1 MSELWQKIIAFL
13 ITLSG
18 GLALLF
24 ETFSFDNSIAAW
36 ASVSQLIFY
45 VLSAILVGM
54 AIKAFRKELKKKKRR
69 EKEDLNKKKLL
80 LGKSKPEKIINGIIY
95 IEDNIEIMHSL
106 IGKTEKRIKVYM
118 DKIKEFLDKYKGY
131 LATVLTVLLAVLNE
145 VSGLSGMLFN
155 EFLVINGT
163 DYLAVALWLL
173 PAIIGALSNGFTSAF
188 WNEIVTKWKT
198 QNEAKETEAAI
209 IKEEVSKIDSEIK
222 AVEVELVKASKGVTS
237 LETCKKTLESNL
249 AIRED
254 LVSKGKLTS
263 EVLED
268 AKSKVLDNE
277 LAINDAQVIVDE
289 LNLKLIGLNDK
300 RALFVSEDN

>member
-1 MSELWQKIIAFL
+1 MTMWQKIMAIIVTIASGT
-13 ITLSG
+13 TL
-18 GLALLF
+18 LLN
-24 ETFSFDNSIAAW
+24 TFAFDNTIASW
-36 ASVSQLIFY
+36 ANLSQFVFYIF
-45 VLSAILVGM
+45 STILVLM
-54 AIKAFRKELKKKKRR
+54 AIFAFRKELKEKKKKQKLEKTR
-69 EKEDLNKKKLL
+69 EKLK
-80 LGKSKPEKIINGIIY
+80 LGKTKPEKIINTIIN
-95 IEDNIEIMHSL
+95 IEDNVELLHIWIEK
-106 IGKTEKRIKVYM
+106 IGKEAEKIMV
-118 DKIKEFLDKYKGY
+118 KIKAFLDKYKGY
-131 LATVLTVLLAVLNE
+131 LATALTGLLAILNE
-145 VSGLSGMLFN
+145 VSGLSENLFN

-163 DYLAVALWLL
+163 DYLAMVLWAL
-173 PAIIGALSNGFTSAF
+173 PVVIGVLSNGFTSEF

-222 AVEVELVKASKGVTS
+222 AVEVELVKANKEVLS
-237 LETCKKTLESNL
+237 LGTCKKTLESNL

-277 LAINDAQVIVDE
+277 LAINAAQVIVDE